1 MTSEPDDT
9 PRRRPPTIDLKATE
23 VEAERPASTG
33 EEAGA
38 AGATDERTEDQGTS
52 GPNAREDFAG
62 GAGAPRGG
70 DMAAYAIAALA
81 GALVML
87 AIVAVLWVSGVLP
100 PRSETVTPGSS
111 EPVAAAGNKEF
122 SARLDKIEA
131 ALAAQQTA
139 LAAQRTDA
147 AQRPDAALAS
157 RITAT
162 EGETK
167 SLGDSVAALTR
178 RIDGIATTVG
188 NAAAH
193 ADAAM
198 AAVEAAKNSA
208 QQSGVQRTDLDA
220 LANRVAAVEGVTNRM
235 AAVESAV
242 KPLSETVKALSEN
255 VANVARRPASA
266 DDRTARTTVAAE
278 ALRAAVERG
287 APYQA
292 ELTAVKSLG
301 VDESVSAPLEPFA
314 AEGVPS
320 VALLARELTALTP
333 ALLHVSGA
341 APSENSFLGR
351 LQANAE
357 KLVRVSP
364 VDAPPGDD
372 PGAIIARIDVDARR
386 SDIAAAL
393 AEIARLPEAA
403 RSLAAP
409 WVKKAEA
416 REAAIAAS
424 RRIAADALAALG
436 KPAQQ

>member
-9 PRRRPPTIDLKATE
+9 PRRRPPTIDLRATE

-38 AGATDERTEDQGTS
+38 TDERTEDQSTS
-52 GPNAREDFAG
+52 GGNARDDFAG

-100 PRSETVTPGSS
+100 PRGETVTPGSS

-147 AQRPDAALAS
+147 AQRPDATLAS

-208 QQSGVQRTDLDA
+208 QQSAVQRTDLDA
-220 LANRVAAVEGVTNRM
+220 LANRVAAIEGITNRI
-235 AAVESAV
+235 AAI
-242 KPLSETVKALSEN
+242 ETAVKALSEN

-287 APYQA
+287 VPYQA
-292 ELTAVKSLG
+292 ELAAVKSLG

-341 APSENSFLGR
+341 AHSENSFLGR

-393 AEIARLPEAA
+393 AEIARFPEAA

>member
-1 MTSEPDDT
+1 
-9 PRRRPPTIDLKATE
+9 
-23 VEAERPASTG
+23 
-33 EEAGA
+33 
-38 AGATDERTEDQGTS
+38 
-52 GPNAREDFAG
+52 
-62 GAGAPRGG
+62 
-70 DMAAYAIAALA
+70 
-81 GALVML
+81 ML

-100 PRSETVTPGSS
+100 PRGETSS

-139 LAAQRTDA
+139 LAAQRTDT

-242 KPLSETVKALSEN
+242 KALSETVKALSEN

-287 APYQA
+287 VPYQA
-292 ELTAVKSLG
+292 ELAAVKSLG

>member
-23 VEAERPASTG
+23 VEAEQPASTG

-38 AGATDERTEDQGTS
+38 AGATDDRTEDQSTS
-52 GPNAREDFAG
+52 GGNVREDFAG
-62 GAGAPRGG
+62 DAGAPRGG
-70 DMAAYAIAALA
+70 DLAAYAIAALA

-100 PRSETVTPGSS
+100 PRGETVTPGST
-111 EPVAAAGNKEF
+111 EPVAVVGNKEF

-139 LAAQRTDA
+139 LAAQRTDT

-178 RIDGIATTVG
+178 RIDGIATT
-188 NAAAH
+188 A
-193 ADAAM
+193 
-198 AAVEAAKNSA
+198 EAAKSSA
-208 QQSGVQRTDLDA
+208 QQSGVQRADLDA
-220 LANRVAAVEGVTNRM
+220 LANRVAAVEGVTNRI
-235 AAVESAV
+235 AAVESA
-242 KPLSETVKALSEN
+242 VKALSEN

-266 DDRTARTTVAAE
+266 DDRAARTTVAAE
-278 ALRAAVERG
+278 ALRAAVERSV
-287 APYQA
+287 PYQA
-292 ELTAVKSLG
+292 ELAAVKSLG
-301 VDESVSAPLEPFA
+301 VEESVSAPLEPFA

-333 ALLHVSGA
+333 ALLHASGV

-409 WVKKAEA
+409 WVKNAEA

>member
-23 VEAERPASTG
+23 VEAEQPVSTG

-38 AGATDERTEDQGTS
+38 AGATDERTEDQRAS
-52 GPNAREDFAG
+52 GASAREDLAS

-81 GALVML
+81 GALAML

-100 PRSETVTPGSS
+100 RGETMTSGGS

-139 LAAQRTDA
+139 LAAQRTDT

-157 RITAT
+157 RVAAT

-178 RIDGIATTVG
+178 RIDGIATTAG
-188 NAAAH
+188 NAAAR
-193 ADAAM
+193 ADAAT

-208 QQSGVQRTDLDA
+208 QQSGVQRSDLDA

-235 AAVESAV
+235 AAIESAV
-242 KPLSETVKALSEN
+242 KALSEAVKALSEN
-255 VANVARRPASA
+255 VASVARRPASA
-266 DDRTARTTVAAE
+266 DDRAARTTVAAE

-287 APYQA
+287 VPYQA
-292 ELTAVKSLG
+292 ELAAVKSLG
-301 VDESVSAPLEPFA
+301 VEESVSAPLEPFA
-314 AEGVPS
+314 ADGVPS

-333 ALLHVSGA
+333 ALLHVSGV

-403 RSLAAP
+403 RALAAP

>member
-1 MTSEPDDT
+1 
-9 PRRRPPTIDLKATE
+9 
-23 VEAERPASTG
+23 
-33 EEAGA
+33 
-38 AGATDERTEDQGTS
+38 
-52 GPNAREDFAG
+52 
-62 GAGAPRGG
+62 
-70 DMAAYAIAALA
+70 
-81 GALVML
+81 
-87 AIVAVLWVSGVLP
+87 VLWVSGVLP
-100 PRSETVTPGSS
+100 PRGETVTPGSS
-111 EPVAAAGNKEF
+111 EPVAAAGNKEL
-122 SARLDKIEA
+122 SARLDKIES

-178 RIDGIATTVG
+178 RIDGIATTAG
-188 NAAAH
+188 NAAAR
-193 ADAAM
+193 ADAAT
-198 AAVEAAKNSA
+198 AAMEAAKSSA
-208 QQSGVQRTDLDA
+208 QQSGVQRADLDA
-220 LANRVAAVEGVTNRM
+220 LANRVAAIESVTNRI
-235 AAVESAV
+235 ASIESATN
-242 KPLSETVKALSEN
+242 KIAAIESAVKALSEN

-287 APYQA
+287 VPYQA
-292 ELTAVKSLG
+292 ELAAVKSLG
-301 VDESVSAPLEPFA
+301 VEESVSAPLEPFA

-333 ALLHVSGA
+333 ALLHVSGVA
-341 APSENSFLGR
+341 ASENSFLGR

-372 PGAIIARIDVDARR
+372 VGAIIARIDVDARR